1 MFHTKQEFIAISIS
15 EFKFQLV
22 LIKQISM
29 QNIRII
35 ISSKCYQK
43 FAPVLNNVDVML
55 YKKVKIKVLNEIQN
69 TEIKTVI
76 IDNIEYAK
84 Y

>member
-1 MFHTKQEFIAISIS
+1 
-15 EFKFQLV
+15 
-22 LIKQISM
+22 
-29 QNIRII
+29 
-35 ISSKCYQK
+35 
-43 FAPVLNNVDVML
+43 ML